1 MADKNAIQKQ
11 DEPTIELYMYSLNQ
25 EFPRKK
31 GHTTFLKRMNEV
43 KQDLRGKL
51 TEIATVE
58 SQVFKVN
65 LPADWSVQWIS
76 NEWIENHTKAAGM
89 GILDEVSDPMLRARL
104 REEDFGA
111 ILFEPTSDRVFR
123 LNRTGYR
130 LYQQLREFY
139 SKGNR
144 DLAKFSGSANSE
156 PVRRFIAYLEGAGL
170 WIR

>member
-65 LPADWSVQWIS
+65 LPADWSVQWI
-76 NEWIENHTKAAGM
+76 
-89 GILDEVSDPMLRARL
+89 
-104 REEDFGA
+104 
-111 ILFEPTSDRVFR
+111 
-123 LNRTGYR
+123 
-130 LYQQLREFY
+130 
-139 SKGNR
+139 
-144 DLAKFSGSANSE
+144 
-156 PVRRFIAYLEGAGL
+156 
-170 WIR
+170 

>member
-1 MADKNAIQKQ
+1 
-11 DEPTIELYMYSLNQ
+11 
-25 EFPRKK
+25 
-31 GHTTFLKRMNEV
+31 
-43 KQDLRGKL
+43 
-51 TEIATVE
+51 
-58 SQVFKVN
+58 
-65 LPADWSVQWIS
+65 
-76 NEWIENHTKAAGM
+76 M